1 VTDGSDVPDVDVDV
15 RPAVLDPQ
23 PATASAIIAIASRVL
38 IR

>member
-1 VTDGSDVPDVDVDV
+1 VTDGSDTPDLDVGV

-23 PATASAIIAIASRVL
+23 PAAASAIIAIASRVL